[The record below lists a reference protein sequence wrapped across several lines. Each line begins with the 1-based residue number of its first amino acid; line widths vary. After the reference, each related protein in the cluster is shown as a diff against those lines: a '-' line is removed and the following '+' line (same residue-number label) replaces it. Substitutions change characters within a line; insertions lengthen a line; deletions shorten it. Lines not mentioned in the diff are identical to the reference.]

1 MDTKAMFK
9 LGYGLY
15 ILTSR
20 SEDKD
25 NGCIINTV
33 AQVTSKP
40 NRISITVNKDN
51 FTHDM
56 IVKEGIFNVSV
67 LTTDASF
74 GVFQR
79 FGFQTGRDCNKF
91 DGYSEVKRAVNGVL
105 YCMEGTNAYISAKV
119 MNQIDLGTH
128 TMFIADVTDCEVLS
142 DAASVTYDY
151 YQKNIKPQPK
161 EKEDTVTGYRCSICG
176 YIYEGDELPADFVCP
191 LCKHGAEVFEP
202 IQ

>member
-15 ILTSR
+15 ILTSK
-20 SEDKD
+20 SEGKD

-33 AQVTSKP
+33 AQVTSHP

-67 LTTDASF
+67 LTTEASF
-74 GVFQR
+74 ATFQR
-79 FGFQTGRDCNKF
+79 FGFQSGRDCDKF
-91 DGYSEVKRAVNGVL
+91 QGYSAVKRGDNGVL
-105 YCMEGTNAYISAKV
+105 YCTEAVNAFISGKV
-119 MNQIDLGTH
+119 VNQMDLGTH
-128 TMFIADVTDCEVLS
+128 TMFIADVTDCAVLS
-142 DAASVTYDY
+142 DGTSVTYDY

-161 EKEDTVTGYRCSICG
+161 KEESGVKGYRCTVCG
-176 YIYEGDELPADFVCP
+176 YIYEGEELPADFVCP

-202 IQ
+202 IA